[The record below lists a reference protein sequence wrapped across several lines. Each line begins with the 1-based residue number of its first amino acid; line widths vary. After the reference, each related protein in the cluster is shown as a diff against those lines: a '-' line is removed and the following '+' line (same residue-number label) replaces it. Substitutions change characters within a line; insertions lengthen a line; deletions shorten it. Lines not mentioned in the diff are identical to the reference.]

1 MMCLS
6 RRSRKQEEET
16 VTQLT
21 VVFLAFMKY
30 PPIKPKVR
38 LNTGTDPHYLVNNK
52 SVNCSAPGLQRNA
65 VLQNNKFGSEV

>member
-21 VVFLAFMKY
+21 VVFLAFVKY

-38 LNTGTDPHYLVNNK
+38 LNTGTDPHYLINNK
-52 SVNCSAPGLQRNA
+52 SVNNGCSGDVGVDVVKVHYR
-65 VLQNNKFGSEV
+65 